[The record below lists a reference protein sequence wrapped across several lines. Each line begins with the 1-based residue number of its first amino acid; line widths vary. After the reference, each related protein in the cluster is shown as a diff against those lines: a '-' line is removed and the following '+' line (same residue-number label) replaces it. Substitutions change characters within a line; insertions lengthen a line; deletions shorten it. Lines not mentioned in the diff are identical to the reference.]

1 MDTIGDFLTV
11 IRNANRV
18 RKASCCIAFSRVR
31 HAIALLLK
39 REGYIAGVEEVADEK
54 GRKSLVVRLKYVKGC
69 PVLNVLER
77 CSKPGARWY
86 VDCAHI
92 PSVLSGLGICLLST
106 SKGMMT
112 GQQAK
117 AVNVGGELIC
127 KVW

>member
-18 RKASCCIAFSRVR
+18 HKVSCCVPFSRVR
-31 HAIALLLK
+31 QAIAVLLK
-39 REGYIAGVEEVADEK
+39 KEGYIAGADEVTDGK
-54 GRKSLVVRLKYVKGC
+54 ARKLLVVRLKYVKGC
-69 PVLNVLER
+69 PALSVLER

-86 VDCAHI
+86 ADCAHI

-106 SKGMMT
+106 SKGIMT
-112 GQQAK
+112 GRQAK
-117 AVNVGGELIC
+117 AANVGGELIC